1 MLLRRADVI
10 EGALGLLDDEG
21 LDGLTLRRLGE
32 RLGVRASALYRHVP
46 SKEALLDAMAE
57 AVLEG
62 VGEDLEGVDWP
73 ERFSCLARRLRAA
86 LLAHRDGARLVA
98 GTYIAGR
105 NTLGAGEAAF
115 SLLSAAG
122 LPSKEAGWLTFA
134 AFYYVLGHTIEEQAQ
149 ARLPSDDDW
158 HARLARSDAPISSEF
173 ASALSAVLGS
183 DPAER
188 FDYGIQIL
196 VDGVRNRLSSSSR
209 SASLRP
215 RRPATRPPSGT
226 APQPRR

>member
-10 EGALGLLDDEG
+10 EGALGLLDDDG

-62 VGEDLEGVDWP
+62 VGEDLDGGDWA
-73 ERFSCLARRLRAA
+73 EQFHCLARRLRRA

-98 GTYIAGR
+98 GTYVAGR

-115 SLLSAAG
+115 SLLSTAG
-122 LPSKEAGWLTFA
+122 LPQKEAGWLTFA

-149 ARLPSDDDW
+149 ARLPTDDDW
-158 HARLARSDAPISSEF
+158 HARLARSGAPLSAGF
-173 ASALSAVLGS
+173 ASALTAVLES
-183 DPAER
+183 DPVER
-188 FDYGIQIL
+188 FDYGIEIL
-196 VDGVRNRLSSSSR
+196 IDGVRSRLSSSPGRRSSATPR
-209 SASLRP
+209 RTARPSASTAA
-215 RRPATRPPSGT
+215 RRGH
-226 APQPRR
+226 

>member
-10 EGALGLLDDEG
+10 EGALGLLDDDG

-62 VGEDLEGVDWP
+62 VGEDLDGGDWA
-73 ERFSCLARRLRAA
+73 EQFHCLARRLRRA

-98 GTYIAGR
+98 GTYVAGR

-115 SLLSAAG
+115 SLLSTAG
-122 LPSKEAGWLTFA
+122 LPQKEAGWLTFA

-149 ARLPSDDDW
+149 ARLPTDDDW
-158 HARLARSDAPISSEF
+158 HARLARSGAPLSAGF
-173 ASALSAVLGS
+173 ASALTAVLES
-183 DPAER
+183 EPAER
-188 FDYGIQIL
+188 FDYGIEIL
-196 VDGVRNRLSSSSR
+196 IDGVRSRL
-209 SASLRP
+209 
-215 RRPATRPPSGT
+215 
-226 APQPRR
+226 

>member
-10 EGALGLLDDEG
+10 EGALGLLDDDG

-62 VGEDLEGVDWP
+62 VGEDLDGGDWA
-73 ERFSCLARRLRAA
+73 EQFHCLARRLRRA

-98 GTYIAGR
+98 GTYVAGR

-115 SLLSAAG
+115 SLLSTAG
-122 LPSKEAGWLTFA
+122 LPQKEAGWLTFA

-149 ARLPSDDDW
+149 ARLPTDDDW
-158 HARLARSDAPISSEF
+158 HARLARSGAPLSAGF
-173 ASALSAVLGS
+173 ASALTAVLES
-183 DPAER
+183 DPVER
-188 FDYGIQIL
+188 FDYGIEIL
-196 VDGVRNRLSSSSR
+196 VDGVRSRLSSSTRRGPLR
-209 SASLRP
+209 S
-215 RRPATRPPSGT
+215 RRPATRPPSET
-226 APQPRR
+226 AAQRRR

>member
-1 MLLRRADVI
+1 MLRRADVI
-10 EGALGLLDDEG
+10 EGALNLLDEEG
-21 LDGLTLRRLGE
+21 LDALTLRRLGE

-46 SKEALLDAMAE
+46 SKEALFDAMAE

-62 VGEDLEGVDWP
+62 VGDDLDGGDWA
-73 ERFSCLARRLRAA
+73 ERFHCLAHRLRRA

-98 GTYIAGR
+98 GTYVAGK

-122 LPSKEAGWLTFA
+122 LPEKEAGWLTFA

-149 ARLPSDDDW
+149 ARLPTDDDW
-158 HARLARSDAPISSEF
+158 QARLERSDTPLSAGF
-173 ASALSAVLGS
+173 ASALTAVRES

-188 FDYGIQIL
+188 FDYGIEIL
-196 VDGVRNRLSSSSR
+196 IDGVRSRLTSSPRGGSSPTPR
-209 SASLRP
+209 GAARSSASTAA
-215 RRPATRPPSGT
+215 RRGH
-226 APQPRR
+226 